1 MSVRIS
7 VWSLT
12 RDTGRPEGELDKC
25 CCRVAQIPPA
35 KDYYIVC
42 SYHEGFDDGFHRG
55 KREK

>member
-7 VWSLT
+7 VESLI
-12 RDTGRPEGELDKC
+12 RDTGQTKAELDKC
-25 CCRVAQIPPA
+25 CYRISMEAPA

-42 SYHEGFDDGFHRG
+42 SYHEGFDDGFQAG

>member
-7 VWSLT
+7 VESLT
-12 RDTGRPEGELDKC
+12 RDTGQTEAELDEC
-25 CCRVAQIPPA
+25 CYRIRQDAPK

-42 SYHEGFDDGFHRG
+42 PYHEGFDDGFQAG